1 MGVVVG
7 RGAGV
12 RAVAVG
18 ASTVVPL
25 LALESR
31 DALPFRDAFAV
42 PFFVSVGMLF
52 DRSIV
57 VRQPLQIVSVLAII
71 LVGKSLAAR
80 LLLAFRYPFGTAL
93 VVAASLATGSPPT
106 WRTWPPAR
114 CNSTTRTPDGG
125 PQPDPL
131 RQPDRPSAGPVG
143 R

>member
-93 VVAASLATGSPPT
+93 VVAASLATAV
-106 WRTWPPAR
+106 RLPA
-114 CNSTTRTPDGG
+114 SF
-125 PQPDPL
+125 
-131 RQPDRPSAGPVG
+131 AA
-143 R
+143 